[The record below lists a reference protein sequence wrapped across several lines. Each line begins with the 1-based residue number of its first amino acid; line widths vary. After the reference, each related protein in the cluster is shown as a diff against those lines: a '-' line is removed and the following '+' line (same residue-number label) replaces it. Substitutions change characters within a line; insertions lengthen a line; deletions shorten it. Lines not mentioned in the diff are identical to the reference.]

1 MRAPLAS
8 LALLVALVA
17 CGDRTGAD
25 GGGTVIIG
33 AAADA
38 DAILPGL
45 ANTVQGRVAME
56 LMFDRFADIGPALQT
71 VGDGGF
77 LPRLAERWTWGADSL
92 TITFHIDPD
101 ARWHDGTPV
110 TAEDAVFTFGRLMD
124 PALASRMAADLA
136 GIDSVT
142 AAGRQDVV
150 MHFAERNAEQFYQA
164 TLMVPLPK
172 HVFDSIPV
180 GDLRTH
186 PAALAPVGNGRFRF
200 VSWEPG
206 VRLELA
212 AVDGHARGRPSLDRV
227 IFTPSPDPTSGLA
240 RVWAGDTDVWE
251 PLTPNDLADAARY
264 PHVRVVTGPGFDYGF
279 LAFNFRDARNAA
291 RPHPLF
297 GDRAMRRAITMAV
310 DRDALRRAVFDS
322 LAVTSLG
329 PFVRAQITAD
339 TTIRQIPFD
348 RAAAA
353 ALLDSL
359 GWSTIGADSVRRRGA
374 QRLTFAI
381 LIPTSSSVRNR
392 AAVLLQDQLRQVG
405 VDVQIEGMEYQ
416 TFFDRMGAGR
426 FDAVISGWRTTPSP
440 RGLRGTWGSPAITGN
455 SRQNAGRYEN
465 PEFDAAVLAGLGA
478 LDPDERAAR
487 LSEAFQIITDDAAA
501 IWMYE
506 TRNAAAVHRRL
517 QIPEWR
523 SDAWWLTLGD
533 WTVDPAQRL
542 PRDAR
547 PAAP

>member
-1 MRAPLAS
+1 MRAPLTT
-8 LALLVALVA
+8 LALLLALVA
-17 CGDRTGAD
+17 CGDRTGD

-38 DAILPGL
+38 DAVLPGL
-45 ANTVQGRVAME
+45 AGGVQGRVVTE
-56 LMFDRFADIGPALQT
+56 LLFDRFADLGPALQT

-101 ARWHDGTPV
+101 ARWHDDTPV
-110 TAEDAVFTFGRLMD
+110 TADDAVFTFGLLMD
-124 PALASRMAADLA
+124 PALASRMAADMA

-142 AAGRQDVV
+142 ASGAQDVV
-150 MHFAERNAEQFYQA
+150 VHFAQRSAEQFYQA
-164 TLMVPLPK
+164 TLMVPLPR
-172 HVFDSIPV
+172 HIYGSIPA

-186 PAALAPVGNGRFRF
+186 AAAQAPVGSGRFRF
-200 VSWEPG
+200 VSWEPR

-251 PLTPNDLADAARY
+251 PLPPNDLADAAQHA
-264 PHVRVVTGPGFDYGF
+264 HVRVITGPGFDYGF
-279 LAFNFRDARNAA
+279 LAFNFRDARNEA
-291 RPHPLF
+291 RAHPLF
-297 GDRAMRRAITMAV
+297 SDRAMRRAITMAV

-322 LAVTSLG
+322 LAVNGLG

-348 RAAAA
+348 RDAAA

-359 GWSTIGADSVRRRGA
+359 GWRTIGADGIRRRGA
-374 QRLTFAI
+374 QRLSFAI
-381 LIPTSSSVRNR
+381 LVPSSSTVRNR

-405 VDVQIEGMEYQ
+405 VDVRIEGMEFQ
-416 TFFDRMGAGR
+416 TFFDRVAQGR

-440 RGLRGTWGSPAITGN
+440 RGLRGTWGGAAITGG

-478 LDPDERAAR
+478 LDPAERSAR
-487 LSEAFQIITDDAAA
+487 LSGAFQIITDDAAA

-506 TRNAAAVHRRL
+506 TRNAAAVHQRL
-517 QIPEWR
+517 RIPEWR

-547 PAAP
+547 PEAP